1 MNFNRKLVIN
11 YQEVYGA
18 EKVVDQAAMSA
29 IDRHTWARVLARL
42 NHLARN
48 RKDYGIIDVLKDWL
62 GQENQAY
69 ANELLYKIINAYKP
83 TNAHPRSLLMIN
95 VWSNLSL
102 LDSILSVPAG
112 EASLNVADSERELL
126 DIYMAVNGELGKK
139 TSGIFDSV
147 AEAEYPDTVDRLA
160 RVSLTNLIPYH
171 DINHFKATELLIAGT
186 IKTYYLFSFLE
197 TGHGELV
204 NLFLSAYGAKSW
216 REYLKG
222 MLPIAIHGINE
233 GDGSGL
239 NYLSIKESENKE
251 QSRKLL
257 DHLALVDETV
267 YKIKT
272 DFLNARSNPLFRI
285 DEDTYLV
292 LDAVLAVNRIY
303 NSVFFEL
310 LRLAEKNKHLHDAY
324 SDFFSFYTYEFIEK
338 YLSYQLLDKI
348 FGRTSYYRISG
359 ADIVARFGV
368 DTEPDYYVRN
378 GHKVFLFEVKGSMIR
393 GDAKQSFQYPAI
405 EKELKEKYLYNTE
418 DEENKAIVQ
427 LAERICI
434 LFEGGAVYDPN
445 YRSDK
450 IRVYPILIVS
460 ELALTTPGTNVIM
473 NQWFQAELEKQDILR
488 NNRNRIAD
496 LIIMDVD
503 TLILYAEH
511 FEHQKGLF
519 EDSVNVYYATID
531 RKKIKPKH
539 GVPMTEV
546 YAEELM
552 MRTYQPFNG
561 FLHDHIKLRV
571 PQLFREFAEDLLN
584 EQD

>member
-1 MNFNRKLVIN
+1 MNFNRRLVIN
-11 YQEVYGA
+11 YHEVYGT
-18 EKVVDQAAMSA
+18 EKVIDQAAMST
-29 IDRHTWARVLARL
+29 IDRLTWARVLARL
-42 NHLARN
+42 NHLART
-48 RKDYGIIDVLKDWL
+48 RKNYGIIDVLKDWL
-62 GQENQAY
+62 GSENQAY
-69 ANELLYKIINAYKP
+69 ANELLHKIINAYKP
-83 TNAHPRSLLMIN
+83 TNAHPSSLLLIN
-95 VWSNLSL
+95 VWTNLNL
-102 LDSILSVPAG
+102 LDRMLSVQAG
-112 EASLNVADSERELL
+112 EAVLDAASSERELL
-126 DIYMAVNGELGKK
+126 DIYMAMNGELGEK

-147 AEAEYPDTVDRLA
+147 SEANHPDTIDRLA

-197 TGHGELV
+197 TEHIELV
-204 NLFLSAYGAKSW
+204 NLFLKAYHVESW
-216 REYLKG
+216 RDYLKG
-222 MLPIAIHGINE
+222 MLPMAIHGINE

-239 NYLSIKESENKE
+239 NYLSLKESENKE

-257 DHLALVDETV
+257 DHLALVDDTL

-310 LRLAEKNKHLHDAY
+310 LRLAEKNKQLHQAY
-324 SDFFSFYTYEFIEK
+324 NDFFSFYTYEFIEK

-348 FGRTSYYRISG
+348 FGQTSYYRISG
-359 ADIVARFGV
+359 ADIVARFGI

-393 GDAKQSFQYPAI
+393 GDAKQSFHYPTV
-405 EKELKEKYLYNTE
+405 ENELKEKYLFNTE

-427 LAERICI
+427 LAERIRI

-460 ELALTTPGTNVIM
+460 ELALTTPGTNVVM
-473 NQWFQAELEKQDILR
+473 NQWFQAELEKQEILR
-488 NNRNRIAD
+488 NNRSRIAD
-496 LIIMDVD
+496 LIIIDLD
-503 TLILYAEH
+503 SLILYAEH

-519 EDSVNVYYATID
+519 EDSLNAYYAAID
-531 RKKIKPKH
+531 RKKIRPKH
-539 GVPMTEV
+539 GVPMNEA

-561 FLHDHIKLRV
+561 FLHDFIKLQV
-571 PQLFREFAEDLLN
+571 PALFRQFAVDLI
-584 EQD
+584 DA